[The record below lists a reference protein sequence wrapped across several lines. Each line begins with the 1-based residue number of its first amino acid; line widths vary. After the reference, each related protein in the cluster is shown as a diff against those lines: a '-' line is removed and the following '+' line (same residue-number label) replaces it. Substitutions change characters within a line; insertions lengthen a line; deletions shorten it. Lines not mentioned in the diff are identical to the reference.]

1 MTMDWIRFELPVEE
15 HIDFEL
21 RWTNALLKQ
30 PILPEGLILF
40 KGNIPT
46 NEDHYFIPPA
56 GKFLFGTLSKYYS
69 AVPCFQ
75 PDMSTVAPV
84 ASNFEESG
92 RHYPPVD

>member
-1 MTMDWIRFELPVEE
+1 MDWIRFELPVEE
-15 HIDFEL
+15 HINFER

-30 PILPEGLILF
+30 PTFPEGLILF
-40 KGNIPT
+40 KGNVPT
-46 NEDHYFIPPA
+46 NENHYFIPPA
-56 GKFLFGTLSKYYS
+56 GNFLSGMLSEHYS

-84 ASNFEESG
+84 ASNFEEAR